1 MERQSIL
8 FAQLVSMFQIAAMQQ
23 MGKLKNPITDS
34 VERDL
39 DAARV
44 SIDILEMI
52 RDRMKGNLQ
61 GEEEKLLTQVVHELR
76 LNFVDEAS
84 KPAPAPA
91 EQKGASQEGLP

>member
-44 SIDILEMI
+44 SIDMLEMI